1 MNGQDEVNARDRR
14 LLEEIEQIAL
24 QGNVER
30 QQEDSLYGFCA
41 HLACTVP
48 EAGHDYQ
55 QQLHAQLSEKWQEQQ
70 AVWKREKLVKNDF
83 YNCFLAPFQR
93 RFKFLTRPQSP
104 LGINLALVLAT
115 LLVVS
120 LVVITSIPPTRTVV
134 RDILKQI
141 EMGMY
146 PEAAQVESNPM
157 PTTVPTPE
165 NQRAVETVIGP
176 ELGEL
181 PPGIGQATR
190 TFTKLQQ
197 AQAQA
202 GFELQ
207 TPTYLPDGYSL
218 QEIKL
223 PLAETSQ
230 MALLIYN
237 GPGGEITLL
246 QGPVGLTPASGP
258 SQAVFATVNVT
269 NTIFKKEAMIAGYP
283 AAWIDGKGLVWKTES
298 YFYELSGSNLS
309 LMEATR
315 IAESVH

>member
-1 MNGQDEVNARDRR
+1 MNEQDEVNERDRR

-41 HLACTVP
+41 HLASTVP

-55 QQLHAQLSEKWQEQQ
+55 QQLHARLSEKWQEQQ
-70 AVWKREKLVKNDF
+70 AVWKRETLVKNDF
-83 YNCFLAPFQR
+83 HSSFLASIQR
-93 RFKFLTRPQSP
+93 QFKSITRPQSP
-104 LGINLALVLAT
+104 LRINLALVLAT

-120 LVVITSIPPTRTVV
+120 LVAINSILPTRTVV
-134 RDILKQI
+134 RNILKQI

-146 PEAAQVESNPM
+146 PEVAQVESNPM
-157 PTTVPTPE
+157 PRTVPTPE
-165 NQRAVETVIGP
+165 NQRTVETVIGP
-176 ELGEL
+176 ESGMLST
-181 PPGIGQATR
+181 GIDQATR
-190 TFTKLQQ
+190 TFTDLQQ
-197 AQAQA
+197 AQAQV
-202 GFELQ
+202 GFELR

-223 PLAETSQ
+223 PLAESSQ

-246 QGPVGLTPASGP
+246 QGLVGLTPASQP

-283 AAWIDGKGLVWKTES
+283 AAWIDGKKLEWKTDS
-298 YFYELSGSNLS
+298 YFFELSGNNLP
-309 LMEATR
+309 LIEAPK
-315 IAESVH
+315 IAESVQ

>member
-14 LLEEIEQIAL
+14 LLEEIEQIVL

-41 HLACTVP
+41 HLASTVP

-55 QQLHAQLSEKWQEQQ
+55 QQLHAHLSEKWQEQQ
-70 AVWKREKLVKNDF
+70 AVWKQEKLVKNDF
-83 YNCFLAPFQR
+83 YSSFPALIQR
-93 RFKFLTRPQSP
+93 QFKSLTRPQSP
-104 LGINLALVLAT
+104 LRINLALVLAT
-115 LLVVS
+115 ILVIS
-120 LVVITSIPPTRTVV
+120 LVAITSIPPTRTIV
-134 RDILKQI
+134 RDSLKQL

-146 PEAAQVESNPM
+146 PEVAQVESDPI
-157 PTTVPTPE
+157 PKVVPTSE
-165 NQRAVETVIGP
+165 NQPAIKTVIGP
-176 ELGEL
+176 ESGMLST
-181 PPGIGQATR
+181 GIDQETR
-190 TFTKLQQ
+190 TFTDLQQ

-202 GFELQ
+202 GFELR
-207 TPTYLPDGYSL
+207 TPTYLPEAYSL

-223 PLAETSQ
+223 PLAESSQ

-246 QGPVGLTPASGP
+246 QGLVGLTPASGP

-309 LMEATR
+309 LIEATR
-315 IAESVH
+315 IAESVR

>member
-1 MNGQDEVNARDRR
+1 MDEQDEVSERDRK

-41 HLACTVP
+41 HLASTVP

-55 QQLHAQLSEKWQEQQ
+55 QQLRAHLSEKWQEQQ

-83 YNCFLAPFQR
+83 YSSFLAPIQR
-93 RFKFLTRPQSP
+93 QFKSLTRPQSP
-104 LGINLALVLAT
+104 FRINLTLVLAT

-120 LVVITSIPPTRTVV
+120 LVAITSIPPTHTVV
-134 RDILKQI
+134 RNILKQI
-141 EMGMY
+141 EMGKS
-146 PEAAQVESNPM
+146 PEVVQVESYPI
-157 PTTVPTPE
+157 PKAVPTPA
-165 NQRAVETVIGP
+165 NQPAIKTVIGP
-176 ELGEL
+176 ELGQL
-181 PPGIGQATR
+181 PPGIDQATR
-190 TFTKLQQ
+190 TFTDLQQ

-223 PLAETSQ
+223 PLAESSQ

-246 QGPVGLTPASGP
+246 QGLVGLTPASRP
-258 SQAVFATVNVT
+258 SQAVIATVNVP
-269 NTIFKKEAMIAGYP
+269 NGIFKKEAMIAGYP
-283 AAWIDGKGLVWKTES
+283 AAWIDGKQLEWKTES

-309 LMEATR
+309 LIEATR
-315 IAESVH
+315 IAESVR